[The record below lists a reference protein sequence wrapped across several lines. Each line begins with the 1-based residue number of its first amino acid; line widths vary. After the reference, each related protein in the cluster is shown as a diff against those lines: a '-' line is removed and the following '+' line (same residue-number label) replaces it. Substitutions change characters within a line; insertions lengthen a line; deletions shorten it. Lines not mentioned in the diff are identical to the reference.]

1 MCHTLEGGDAR
12 RPEADR
18 SRSSARTSMLSDGGM
33 RARPGRTDDADT
45 ATKYPVRFAGVGVVS
60 DGNVLLLEATGQ
72 ARAGE
77 ILAITGANGSGKT
90 TLLRVLGGLLE
101 PTAGTVRIA
110 GRAPDDRDRTF
121 RTALA
126 AHIGPPQTARDLTI
140 VEHLQFIAATW
151 GIGAKAAPAQA
162 EELLDELQISAL
174 GRRFPHELSSGQSQ
188 LVALAL
194 TLARPCRVLLLD
206 EPEQRLDP
214 DRLGLVIAAI
224 RARAEAGATV
234 VLASHSPRLLEE
246 LAGSRLQLEE
256 QE

>member
-1 MCHTLEGGDAR
+1 MRT
-12 RPEADR
+12 RPA
-18 SRSSARTSMLSDGGM
+18 
-33 RARPGRTDDADT
+33 RTDDDG
-45 ATKYPVRFAGVGVVS
+45 ATTPYPVRFAGVGVVS
-60 DGNVLLLEATGQ
+60 EGSVLLLEATGQ

-101 PTAGTVRIA
+101 PTAGTVRIS
-110 GRAPDDRDRTF
+110 GRAPDDRDPVF
-121 RTALA
+121 RAALA

-151 GIGAKAAPAQA
+151 GIGAKSARARA
-162 EELLDELQISAL
+162 EERLAELQIDSL

-194 TLARPCRVLLLD
+194 TLARPSRVLLLD

-214 DRLGLVIAAI
+214 DRLGLVIQAI
-224 RARAEAGATV
+224 RSRAEAGATV

-246 LAGSRLQLEE
+246 LAGSRLHLEE